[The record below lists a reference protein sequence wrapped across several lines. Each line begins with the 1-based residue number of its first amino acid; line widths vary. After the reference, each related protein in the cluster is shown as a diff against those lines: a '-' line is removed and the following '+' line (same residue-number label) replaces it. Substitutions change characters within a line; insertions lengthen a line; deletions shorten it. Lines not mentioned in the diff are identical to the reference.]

1 MTVLQELQL
10 KMLEISNLDDRVQV
24 LIITGFVNSLLV
36 KEKDQIIKAFDTAN
50 NINTGNYQ
58 TGEDYYNST
67 YPSRITE

>member
-36 KEKDQIIKAFDTAN
+36 KEKEQIIKAFDTAN

-67 YPSRITE
+67 YPSGITE